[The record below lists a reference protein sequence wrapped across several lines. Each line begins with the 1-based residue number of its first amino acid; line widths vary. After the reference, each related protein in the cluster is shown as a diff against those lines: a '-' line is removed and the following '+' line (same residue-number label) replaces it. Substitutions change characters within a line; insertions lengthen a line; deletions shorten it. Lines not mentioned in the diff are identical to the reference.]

1 MIDPIELEFDVPA
14 PAYRPRVLEG
24 GAAGISVEHVARTMA
39 LLENY
44 VDSILA
50 ADGPP
55 MMDPWIDDEDLETR
69 VSCL

>member
-14 PAYRPRVLEG
+14 PTYRPRVIEG
-24 GAAGISVEHVARTMA
+24 GVVGLDVERFAQTMA

-44 VDSILA
+44 ADTLLAVD
-50 ADGPP
+50 GP

-69 VSCL
+69 VSCF